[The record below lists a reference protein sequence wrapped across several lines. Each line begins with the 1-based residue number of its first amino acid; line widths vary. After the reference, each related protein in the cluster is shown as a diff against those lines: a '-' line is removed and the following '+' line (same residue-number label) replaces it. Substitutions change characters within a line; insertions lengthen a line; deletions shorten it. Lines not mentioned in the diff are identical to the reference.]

1 MNRFHPVLGFVL
13 IGLIIACG
21 CTAQTPSGSPV
32 TPSPT
37 TPATTGATPSPTITV
52 TTPPAT
58 QPTTGQG
65 GTASVGIQNFAFV
78 PGNLAVIR
86 GTTVTWVNQDAAP
99 HQVVNDAFGQT
110 AQGAYFRSATLSKG
124 AEYSFVF
131 ADAGIY
137 QYRCSIHPSMRGTI
151 TVT

>member
-1 MNRFHPVLGFVL
+1 
-13 IGLIIACG
+13 
-21 CTAQTPSGSPV
+21 
-32 TPSPT
+32 
-37 TPATTGATPSPTITV
+37 
-52 TTPPAT
+52 
-58 QPTTGQG
+58 
-65 GTASVGIQNFAFV
+65 
-78 PGNLAVIR
+78 
-86 GTTVTWVNQDAAP
+86 VTWVNEDDAP

-131 ADAGIY
+131 ADAGVY